1 MLSTLLSNEIQPI
14 DKLKTLD
21 RDFDIPVTDTLQEEV
36 ENMCNFSS
44 VIRKEGYDEGR
55 NEGRNEERENLARE
69 MIKAERFSE
78 DDIARFSH
86 LPIKRIKKLKE
97 EALVNS

>member
-1 MLSTLLSNEIQPI
+1 MLNY
-14 DKLKTLD
+14 
-21 RDFDIPVTDTLQEEV
+21 
-36 ENMCNFSS
+36 SS

-69 MIKAERFSE
+69 MIKAARFSE

-86 LPIKRIKKLKE
+86 LPIKQIKELKE
-97 EALVNS
+97 ESLVNS